1 MKLKNMTSSRETY
14 KVDSA
19 STNDYK
25 VYRRRWFLLATLF
38 VLNISN
44 AMAWLAFA
52 PVAYKA
58 AEFYTDPPSLDTIN
72 WLSVVFMITGIPCG
86 IVATWL
92 IDTVGLRFSVILS
105 AWLNGIG
112 CVIRV
117 ISAIDGIA
125 PSAKLPLVFTG
136 QIVAA
141 LAQPFVLFAPTKLSA
156 LWFKE
161 DQRAISNMLATT
173 GNPLGMM
180 IANIISPILTNKP
193 TDMLYMLA
201 IQCIP
206 AGVAVIMATFG
217 WWSSL
222 PPSPPSS
229 SADAESQPFLVGLK
243 ALARN
248 RRYYLLAWAIGGG
261 IALFSVLTTLL
272 SQILCPWG
280 YTDTYVGVACGS
292 ALIGAGFVGSA
303 IAGVIVDKTKRFTEV
318 TKVCYALAVVALIVF
333 AVMHNQANQWVVLT
347 CMCGLFGFFS
357 LPVYPIGNELAVE
370 TTYPVGEAT
379 SSGIVFMSGQLQ
391 GLILILLLQS
401 IGTNLDPKPTTDQCT
416 SENLGDIPV
425 QDMSVPVYVMAGYG
439 GLIVL
444 IYTIFFRTEYK
455 RLLADKCKKDS
466 EDSLEKNMDNAA
478 YIQENET
485 DQVEK
490 F

>member
-1 MKLKNMTSSRETY
+1 MKMENLTSSSENSQVTL
-14 KVDSA
+14 A
-19 STNDYK
+19 SPNQYK
-25 VYRRRWFLLATLF
+25 VYSRRWFLLATLF
-38 VLNISN
+38 VLSLSN
-44 AMAWLAFA
+44 AMAWLTFA

-58 AEFYTDPPSLDTIN
+58 AEFYTDPPNTDTIN

-125 PSAKLPLVFTG
+125 PSAKLPLVFIG
-136 QIVAA
+136 QIIAA
-141 LAQPFVLFAPTKLSA
+141 FAQPFVLFAPTKLSA

-173 GNPLGMM
+173 ANPLGIMVT
-180 IANIISPILTNKP
+180 NIISPILATKP
-193 TDMLYMLA
+193 SDMLYMLA

-206 AGVAVIMATFG
+206 AGVGVIMATFG

-248 RRYYLLAWAIGGG
+248 RQYYLLAWAIGGG

-303 IAGVIVDKTKRFTEV
+303 IAGVFVDKTKRFTEV
-318 TKVCYALAVVALIVF
+318 TKVCYALAVVALVVF
-333 AVMHNQANQWVVLT
+333 AVMHNKPYQWVLLA
-347 CMCGLFGFFS
+347 CMCGLFGFFGI
-357 LPVYPIGNELAVE
+357 PIYPIGNELAVE

-391 GLILILLLQS
+391 GIVLVLLLQS
-401 IGTNLDPKPTTDQCT
+401 IGTDLKQPPSTNKCT
-416 SENLGDIPV
+416 SENLGNIPV
-425 QDMSVPVYVMAGYG
+425 QDMSVPVYIMVGYAA
-439 GLIVL
+439 LIALVY
-444 IYTIFFRTEYK
+444 IIFFRTEYK
-455 RLLADKCKKDS
+455 RLHAERHGSGS
-466 EDSLEKNMDNAA
+466 EESSENDIDNAV
-478 YIQENET
+478 YTQGNQT
-485 DQVEK
+485 DQIEK
-490 F
+490 L

>member
-1 MKLKNMTSSRETY
+1 MMSSNETSEVALT
-14 KVDSA
+14 
-19 STNDYK
+19 STNNYK

-44 AMAWLAFA
+44 AMVWFTFA

-58 AEFYTDPPSLDTIN
+58 AEFYTDPPNVDTIN

-86 IVATWL
+86 IAATWL
-92 IDTVGLRFSVILS
+92 IDTIGLRFSIILS
-105 AWLNGIG
+105 AWLNGVG

-117 ISAIDGIA
+117 VSAIDGIA

-141 LAQPFVLFAPTKLSA
+141 FAQPFVLFAPTKLSA

-180 IANIISPILTNKP
+180 VANIISPILTNKP
-193 TDMLYMLA
+193 SDMLYMLA
-201 IQCIP
+201 VQCIP
-206 AGVAVIMATFG
+206 AGVAVVMATFG
-217 WWSSL
+217 WWSSA
-222 PPSPPSS
+222 PPSPPSP
-229 SADAESQPFLVGLK
+229 SADAESESFLVGLK

-248 RRYYLLAWAIGGG
+248 RQYYLLAWAIGGG

-280 YTDTYVGVACGS
+280 YTDSYVGVVCGS

-303 IAGVIVDKTKRFTEV
+303 IAGFIVDKTKRFIEV
-318 TKVCYALAVVALIVF
+318 TKVCYALAIVALVVF
-333 AVMHNQANQWVVLT
+333 AVMHNKANQWVVLT

-357 LPVYPIGNELAVE
+357 IPVYPIGNELAVE

-401 IGTNLDPKPTTDQCT
+401 IGTNLDPKPTTDKCT

-425 QDMSVPVYVMAGYG
+425 QDMSVPVYVMTGYG
-439 GLIVL
+439 GFIALVYI
-444 IYTIFFRTEYK
+444 IFFRTEYK
-455 RLLADKCKKDS
+455 RLHADKCKNES
-466 EDSLEKNMDNAA
+466 EESSENNIDNSG
-478 YIQENET
+478 YIT
-485 DQVEK
+485 DKQTDKVATI
-490 F
+490 